1 MQSPFRKL
9 VRISIVLFATILLC
23 NFFAYYL
30 VNKKSAE
37 NEELITA
44 RSLSGRQQTLSQVIA
59 KQAALISGGLYGQQE
74 TDKLRDSLAVTLA
87 AFKSQQEQL
96 LKRVEQTKTP
106 LPAQV
111 FKIRIL
117 FSYIN
122 PYYNSIQRI
131 GLDIIQEDSVIFKI
145 NRRLYLQRLMESENK
160 FLPLMREITNQFTI
174 ILNEKNAES
183 SAIEVGKFLSLV
195 IAIICLIILVLEP
208 AFKRGETNFRDLQKA
223 QNELQVEKKLL
234 DSLLQSQTNYLI
246 RIDRNGN
253 FSYANQ
259 AFLKAFGYED
269 EDVLNKLFLGTIF
282 PRDRVRCREVGNECW
297 NNPGKIIKLLIRK
310 PFKNSKEFEWTDWEL
325 LALSDEHGHV
335 KEIQGIGLNV
345 TDKVLAQEVK
355 EEAIRTLSYAM
366 TYARMGS
373 WKVDF
378 ETRKIILGNEF
389 KELLVMEESDAG
401 KLSLNEFL
409 EQFVVPEDFDRVNDE
424 FGEIFLN
431 RENLGFESS
440 FSFRVITCQ
449 GWMRYLFLK
458 GKVVD
463 VNGCFG
469 IAQDI
474 TAQKESENAL
484 VNSEQKFRLLAEN
497 SEDIISVHAADG
509 TIWYLSPSLTHVL
522 GYEVEEVIGTA
533 MLDYVHPDDRHKFF
547 KSDKGPELYNQESL
561 IIRYRIRKKDNSY
574 LWLET
579 IIKPIVD
586 HNEVIKLICTSRNIT
601 GQRIAQEK
609 LKKKDQLLYA
619 VSQATHLLLSNTD
632 LNQAIAS
639 GIEILGAKT
648 LVNRVYVFKN
658 KYEEESGKW
667 STSIIHEWNAGSQ
680 ASRLDDPR
688 MTNLSFETI
697 DPIVRPL
704 MQHLPFV
711 SYRWKETDERLIG
724 IFERYQVE
732 ATLSIPIFVNDFFWG
747 FVGFDEFTK
756 EKEWTE
762 GEFSILQSFA
772 SSLGAAIQRKKIED
786 ELIQAKVLAETANR
800 TKSEFLANMSHELR
814 TPMNGIIG
822 FTDLVLTTELQKTQR
837 DYLKNVKKSAYGL
850 LEIIND
856 ILDFSRIEA
865 GKLIIDNTLFKL
877 DELVEETIDILTLK
891 AFEKKLEMLY
901 RVDHDIPSQLLGD
914 PVRIRQII
922 VNLLGNAIKFTRE
935 GEIYVSIR
943 RQGEAYQHEGK
954 KYLDFIIQVKDTG
967 IGIPKDKLQKIFESF
982 TQADNST
989 TRKYGGTGLGLAI
1002 SKSLAELMHGTLTV
1016 ESEAG
1021 KGSSFSL
1028 CLPLEVANDQPEIQ
1042 LQPKPLLKKVLVVDD
1057 NITNLHLMEETLG
1070 YFQIYSESSTNGPD
1084 ALQKLES
1091 ARLSGQ
1097 PFDLIITDH
1106 HMPGMDGIS
1115 MVKQIK
1121 ESMPG
1126 IIQPII
1132 LMLSSLEK
1140 NLYQHEADKNGINK
1154 FISKPVKLHELNSTL
1169 LTLFE
1174 KNMQNDSLHPSF
1186 GVIEK
1191 ITQAASIMVVDD
1203 DPINM
1208 MLISEVL
1215 KRMGF
1220 DIIQMQNGRE
1230 VIEAL
1235 PHYDP
1240 VIIFMDVNMPEL
1252 DGYTTT
1258 RIIRKMQTTHSRIPI
1273 IALTADAMKG
1283 DKERCLDSGMN
1294 NYISKPFKLEEI
1306 EAVLREYV
1314 LLV

>member
-9 VRISIVLFATILLC
+9 VRISVVLFATVLLC

-37 NEELITA
+37 NEELILA
-44 RSLSGRQQTLSQVIA
+44 RSLSGRQQTLSQIIST
-59 KQAALISGGLYGQQE
+59 QAAIITGGLYGEAE
-74 TDKLRDSLAVTLA
+74 TRQIKDSLAEALIT
-87 AFKSQQEQL
+87 FKRQQEQL
-96 LKRVEQTKTP
+96 QNKLEQSSTP
-106 LPAQV
+106 LPAHV
-111 FKIRIL
+111 FEIRIL

-122 PYYNSIQRI
+122 PYYNSIEGI
-131 GLDIIQEDSVIFKI
+131 GQDILQEDSVLFRI
-145 NRRLYLQRLMESENK
+145 NKRMYLQRLMESEAK
-160 FLPLMREITNQFTI
+160 YLPLMRDITNQFTI
-174 ILNEKNAES
+174 ILNEKNKES

-195 IAIICLIILVLEP
+195 VAIICLIILVLEP

-223 QNELQVEKKLL
+223 KNDLQVEKKHL
-234 DSLLQSQTNYLI
+234 DSLLRSQTNYLI
-246 RIDRNGN
+246 RIDRKGN

-259 AFLKAFGYED
+259 AFLKAFGYE
-269 EDVLNKLFLGTIF
+269 ENEVMNKLFLGTIF
-282 PRDRVRCREVGNECW
+282 PKDVVRCREVASECW
-297 NNPGKIIKLLIRK
+297 NNPGKIVKLLIRK
-310 PFKNSKEFEWTDWEL
+310 PFNNSSGFVWTDWEF
-325 LALSDEHGHV
+325 LALSDETGEV

-345 TDKVLAQEVK
+345 TDKVIAQEVK
-355 EEAIRTLSYAM
+355 EEAIQTLSYAM

-378 ETRKIILGNEF
+378 ESQEIILGNEF
-389 KELLVMEESDAG
+389 KELLMEEDLSG
-401 KLSLNEFL
+401 KLLLNDFL
-409 EQFVVPEDFDRVNDE
+409 EEFVVPEDFNLAKDE
-424 FGEIFLN
+424 FGEIFHN
-431 RENLGFESS
+431 RNNVGYESS
-440 FSFRVITCQ
+440 FSFRVITRQ

-522 GYEVEEVIGTA
+522 GYQVEEVIGTGI
-533 MLDYVHPDDRHKFF
+533 LDYVHPDDRHKFF
-547 KSDKGPELYNQESL
+547 KQEKGQNLQNEESL
-561 IIRYRIRKKDNSY
+561 IIRYRVRKKDETY

-586 HNEVIKLICTSRNIT
+586 HNEVIKLVCTSRNIT

-609 LKKKDQLLYA
+609 LKTKDQLLYA

-632 LNQAIAS
+632 LNQAISS
-639 GIEILGAKT
+639 GIEILGTKT
-648 LVNRVYVFKN
+648 QINRVYVFKN
-658 KYEEESGKW
+658 KLDEETGKW
-667 STSIIHEWNAGSQ
+667 FTSITHEWNANGFE
-680 ASRLDDPR
+680 SRLNNPK
-688 MTNLSFETI
+688 MMNLSFETI
-697 DPIVRPL
+697 EPIVRPL
-704 MQHLPFV
+704 IEHHPFV
-711 SYRWKETDERLIG
+711 SYRWKETDKRLLN
-724 IFERYQVE
+724 IFERHQVA

-756 EKEWTE
+756 EKEWTD

-772 SSLGAAIQRKKIED
+772 SSLSAAIQRKKIED
-786 ELIQAKVLAETANR
+786 ELIQARDLAETANR

-865 GKLIIDNTLFKL
+865 GKLLIDNILFKL
-877 DELVEETIDILTLK
+877 DELVEETMDILTLK

-901 RVDHDIPSQLLGD
+901 RVDHDIPSQLIGD

-922 VNLLGNAIKFTRE
+922 VNLLGNAIKFTKE
-935 GEIYVSIR
+935 GEIYVSIHKL
-943 RQGEAYQHEGK
+943 GDAYIHEEK
-954 KYLDFIIQVKDTG
+954 KYLNFIIQVKDTG
-967 IGIPKDKLQKIFESF
+967 IGIPRDKLQKIFESF

-1002 SKSLAELMHGTLTV
+1002 SKSLAELMHGELTV

-1021 KGSSFSL
+1021 KGSTFSL

-1057 NITNLHLMEETLG
+1057 NITNLHLMKETLG
-1070 YFQIYSESSTNGPD
+1070 YFQIYCETCTSGQE
-1084 ALQKLES
+1084 ALLKIES
-1091 ARLSGQ
+1091 ARSSGE

-1106 HMPGMDGIS
+1106 HMPGMNGINL
-1115 MVKQIK
+1115 VKEIK
-1121 ESMPG
+1121 ESIPG
-1126 IIQPII
+1126 VSQPFI

-1140 NLYQHEADKNGINK
+1140 NLYQHEADKNGIDK

-1169 LTLFE
+1169 LSLFE

-1186 GVIEK
+1186 GSIER

-1220 DIIQMQNGRE
+1220 DIIQMQNGKE
-1230 VIEAL
+1230 VIESL

-1240 VIIFMDVNMPEL
+1240 VLIFMDVNMPEMN
-1252 DGYTTT
+1252 GYTTT
-1258 RIIRKMQTTHSRIPI
+1258 RIIRKMQTSQSKIPI

-1283 DKERCLDSGMN
+1283 DRERCLDAGMN

-1306 EAVLREYV
+1306 EAVLKEYV
-1314 LLV
+1314 LMV

>member
-9 VRISIVLFATILLC
+9 IRISVVLFAIVLLC
-23 NFFAYYL
+23 NFFGYYL

-37 NEELITA
+37 NEEFVSA
-44 RSLSGRQQTLSQVIA
+44 RVISGRQQTLSQVIA
-59 KQAALISGGLYGQQE
+59 KEVAIIEGSVYGYTE
-74 TDKLRDSLAVTLA
+74 TEHIRDSLAA
-87 AFKSQQEQL
+87 ALKVFQYQQEKLQARIDQS
-96 LKRVEQTKTP
+96 KMP
-106 LPAQV
+106 LPPQV
-111 FKIRIL
+111 FKIRLL

-122 PYYNSIQRI
+122 PYYKGIMTTA
-131 GLDIIQEDSVIFKI
+131 GEVVVEDSMMLRI
-145 NRRLYLQRLMESENK
+145 NKRLYLHQLLENESK
-160 FLPLMREITNQFTI
+160 FLPLMKEITAQYSLI
-174 ILNEKNAES
+174 QNEKSEEA
-183 SAIEVGKFLSLV
+183 SAIEAGKFISLI

-208 AFKRGETNFRDLQKA
+208 AFKRGERNFHDLQSAK
-223 QNELQVEKKLL
+223 NELLQEKKHL

-246 RIDRNGN
+246 RINREGK
-253 FSYANQ
+253 FTYSNQ
-259 AFLKAFGYED
+259 AFLKAFKYGE
-269 EDVLNKLFLGTIF
+269 EEILNKLFFATIF
-282 PRDRVRCREVGNECW
+282 QKDITRCREVANDCW
-297 NNPGKIIKLLIRK
+297 NNPGKIVKLLIRK
-310 PFKNSKEFEWTDWEL
+310 PFNNSKEFIWTDWEF
-325 LALSDEHGHV
+325 LALSDETGQV

-345 TDKVLAQEVK
+345 TDKVMAQEVK
-355 EEAIRTLSYAM
+355 EEAIQTLSYAM

-378 ETRKIILGNEF
+378 ETRGILLSNEF
-389 KELLVMEESDAG
+389 NALLVIEEEFTE
-401 KLSLNEFL
+401 KMPLKVFL
-409 EQFVVPEDFDRVNDE
+409 EEFVVPEDQGMAKEGFE
-424 FGEIFLN
+424 EIFLN
-431 RENLGFESS
+431 KGITGFETS
-440 FSFRVITCQ
+440 FSFRIITRH

-458 GKVVD
+458 GKVMD
-463 VNGCFG
+463 SAGCFG

-484 VNSEQKFRLLAEN
+484 INSEQKFRLLAEN

-509 TIWYLSPSLTHVL
+509 TVWYLSPSVTHVL
-522 GYEVEEVIGTA
+522 GYEVDEVIGGA
-533 MLDYVHPDDRHKFF
+533 ILDYVHPDDRHKFF
-547 KSDKGPELYNQESL
+547 KQEKLGALQDKESV
-561 IIRYRIRKKDNSY
+561 IVRYRICKKDESY

-586 HNEVIKLICTSRNIT
+586 RNEVIKLICTSRNIT

-609 LKKKDQLLYA
+609 LKKKDQLLHA
-619 VSQATHLLLSNTD
+619 VSQATHLLLSNSD

-639 GIEILGAKT
+639 SIEILGTKT
-648 LVNRVYVFKN
+648 MVDRAFVFKN
-658 KYEEESGKW
+658 KYDSENKCWFTGL
-667 STSIIHEWNAGSQ
+667 INEWNAGTTQ
-680 ASRLDDPR
+680 SRLDIPR
-688 MTNLSFETI
+688 IMHLDFESI
-697 DPIVRPL
+697 APIITPL
-704 MQHLPFV
+704 RENKPFV
-711 SYRWKETDERLIG
+711 SYRWKEKDPLLLNILEK
-724 IFERYQVE
+724 YNVE
-732 ATLSIPIFVNDFFWG
+732 ATLSIPIFLKDFFWG
-747 FVGFDEFTK
+747 FVGFDEFSNQ
-756 EKEWTE
+756 KEWTE

-772 SSLGAAIQRKKIED
+772 SSLGAAIERKSIED
-786 ELIQAKVLAETANR
+786 ELVQAKEVAESASR

-837 DYLKNVKKSAYGL
+837 DYLQNVKKSAYGL

-922 VNLLGNAIKFTRE
+922 VNLLGNAIKFTRD

-943 RQGEAYQHEGK
+943 KEGEVYWKDDK
-954 KYLDFIIQVKDTG
+954 KYLNFVIQVKDTG
-967 IGIPKDKLQKIFESF
+967 IGIARDKLQKIFESF

-1002 SKSLAELMHGTLTV
+1002 SKSLAELMHGNLSV

-1021 KGSSFSL
+1021 RGSVFSL
-1028 CLPLEVANDQPEIQ
+1028 NLPLEVANDQPEIQ
-1042 LQPKPLLKKVLVVDD
+1042 IQPKPLLKKVLVVDD
-1057 NITNLHLMEETLG
+1057 NITNLNLMKETLG
-1070 YFQIYSESSTNGPD
+1070 YFQIYCETCSNGPD
-1084 ALQKLES
+1084 ALLRIEIAS
-1091 ARLSGQ
+1091 TAGE

-1106 HMPGMDGIS
+1106 HMPGMDGIDL
-1115 MVKQIK
+1115 VKEIK
-1121 ESMPG
+1121 HSMPG
-1126 IIQPII
+1126 AVQPFI

-1140 NLYQHEADKNGINK
+1140 NLYQNEADKTGINK

-1169 LTLFE
+1169 LSLFE
-1174 KNMQNDSLHPSF
+1174 KNMQSDTLHPSF
-1186 GVIEK
+1186 EAIEK
-1191 ITQAASIMVVDD
+1191 ITQSASILVVDD
-1203 DPINM
+1203 DPVNM

-1220 DIIQMQNGRE
+1220 DVIQMQNGKE
-1230 VIEAL
+1230 VIEML
-1235 PHYDP
+1235 PHYEP
-1240 VIIFMDVNMPEL
+1240 VLIFMDVNMPEM

-1258 RIIRKMQTTHSRIPI
+1258 RLIRKMQTAQSRIPI

-1283 DKERCLDSGMN
+1283 DRERCLDAGMN

-1306 EAVLREYV
+1306 ETVLREYV

>member
-9 VRISIVLFATILLC
+9 VRISIVLFATVLLC

-37 NEELITA
+37 NEELIQA
-44 RSLSGRQQTLSQVIA
+44 RSLSGRQQTLSQVIST
-59 KQAALISGGLYGQQE
+59 QAALIAGGLYGE
-74 TDKLRDSLAVTLA
+74 TETRRLRDSLTESLA
-87 AFKSQQEQL
+87 NFKNQQEQL
-96 LKRVEQTKTP
+96 LGKIERSNTP
-106 LPAQV
+106 LPVHV

-122 PYYNSIQRI
+122 PYFNSIESI
-131 GLDIIQEDSVIFKI
+131 GQNILQEDSVLFRI
-145 NRRLYLQRLMESENK
+145 NRRMYLQQLMESEAK
-160 FLPLMREITNQFTI
+160 YLPLMKDITNQFTV
-174 ILNEKNAES
+174 ILNEKNRES

-195 IAIICLIILVLEP
+195 VAIICLIILVLEP
-208 AFKRGETNFRDLQKA
+208 AFRRGEKNFRDLQKTK
-223 QNELQVEKKLL
+223 NDLQVEKKHL
-234 DSLLQSQTNYLI
+234 DSLLRSQTNYLI
-246 RIDRNGN
+246 RIDRKGN

-259 AFLKAFGYED
+259 AFLKAFSYE
-269 EDVLNKLFLGTIF
+269 EEEVMNKPFFGTIF
-282 PRDRVRCREVGNECW
+282 PKDVAKCKEVADECW
-297 NNPGKIIKLLIRK
+297 GNPGKIVKLLIRK
-310 PFKNSKEFEWTDWEL
+310 PFNKSNGFVWTDWEF
-325 LALSDEHGHV
+325 LALNDENGLV

-345 TDKVLAQEVK
+345 TDKVIAQEVK
-355 EEAIRTLSYAM
+355 EEAIQTLSYAM
-366 TYARMGS
+366 TYAKMGS

-378 ETRKIILGNEF
+378 ESQEIVLGNEF
-389 KELLVMEESDAG
+389 RELLAEENISG
-401 KLSLNEFL
+401 KMLLNDFL
-409 EQFVVPEDFDRVNDE
+409 EEFVVPEDFHSVKDE
-424 FGEIFLN
+424 FGEISLN
-431 RENLGFESS
+431 RDNIGFESS
-440 FSFRVITCQ
+440 FSFRVITRK

-463 VNGCFG
+463 VHGCFG
-469 IAQDI
+469 IAQDV

-522 GYEVEEVIGTA
+522 GYEVEEVIGTGI
-533 MLDYVHPDDRHKFF
+533 LDYVHPDDQHKFF
-547 KSDKGPELYNQESL
+547 RQGRDRDLQEQESL
-561 IIRYRIRKKDNSY
+561 IIRYRIRKKDTSY

-579 IIKPIVD
+579 IIKPIID
-586 HNEVIKLICTSRNIT
+586 HNEVIKLVCTSRNIT

-609 LKKKDQLLYA
+609 LKTKDQLLYA

-632 LNQAIAS
+632 LSQAISS
-639 GIEILGAKT
+639 GIEILGTKT
-648 LVNRVYVFKN
+648 QINRVYVFKN
-658 KYEEESGKW
+658 SLDAETGRWY
-667 STSIIHEWNAGSQ
+667 TSIMHEWNAEGFE
-680 ASRLDDPR
+680 SRLNNPG
-688 MTNLSFETI
+688 MVNLSFEVI
-697 DPIVRPL
+697 EPIVRPL
-704 MQHLPFV
+704 IEHRPFV
-711 SYRWKETDERLIG
+711 SYRWKETDERLLS
-724 IFERYQVE
+724 IFEKTQVA
-732 ATLSIPIFVNDFFWG
+732 ATLSIPIYVNDFFWG
-747 FVGFDEFTK
+747 FVGFDEIAK
-756 EKEWTE
+756 EKEWTD

-772 SSLGAAIQRKKIED
+772 SSLSAAIQRKKIED
-786 ELIQAKVLAETANR
+786 ELIQAKDLAETANR

-865 GKLIIDNTLFKL
+865 GKLVIDNTLFKL
-877 DELVEETIDILTLK
+877 DELVEETMDIITLK

-901 RVDHDIPSQLLGD
+901 RVDHDIPSQVIGD

-922 VNLLGNAIKFTRE
+922 VNLLGNAIKFTKD

-943 RQGEAYQHEGK
+943 RHGEPFIHEGRK
-954 KYLDFIIQVKDTG
+954 FLHFIIQVKDTG
-967 IGIPKDKLQKIFESF
+967 IGIPRDKLQKIFESF

-1002 SKSLAELMHGTLTV
+1002 SKSLAELMHGELTV
-1016 ESEAG
+1016 ESEPG
-1021 KGSSFSL
+1021 KGSTFSL

-1070 YFQIYSESSTNGPD
+1070 YFQIRCETSTNGRE
-1084 ALQKLES
+1084 ALVKIEAARS
-1091 ARLSGQ
+1091 AGQ

-1106 HMPGMDGIS
+1106 HMPGMDGIDL
-1115 MVKQIK
+1115 VKEIK

-1126 IIQPII
+1126 VSQPFI

-1140 NLYQHEADKNGINK
+1140 NLYQHDADKSGIDK

-1169 LTLFE
+1169 LSLFE

-1186 GVIEK
+1186 GSIEK

-1220 DIIQMQNGRE
+1220 DIIQMQHGKE
-1230 VIEAL
+1230 VIESL

-1240 VIIFMDVNMPEL
+1240 VLIFMDVNMPEM

-1258 RIIRKMQTTHSRIPI
+1258 CIIRKMQTSQSKIPI

-1283 DKERCLDSGMN
+1283 DKERCLDAGMN

-1306 EAVLREYV
+1306 EAVLKEYV
-1314 LLV
+1314 LMV

>member
-9 VRISIVLFATILLC
+9 VRISVVLFATILLC

-37 NEELITA
+37 NEELILA
-44 RSLSGRQQTLSQVIA
+44 RSLSGRQQTLSQVVA
-59 KQAALISGGLYGQQE
+59 KQAAIITGGLYGQAE
-74 TDKLRDSLAVTLA
+74 TGRFKDSLAATLI
-87 AFKSQQEQL
+87 AFKTQQEL
-96 LKRVEQTKTP
+96 LLHRVGQSKTP
-106 LPAQV
+106 LPTHI
-111 FKIRIL
+111 FKIRLL

-122 PYYNSIQRI
+122 PYYNSIQSI
-131 GLDIIQEDSVIFKI
+131 GQEMLQEDSVIFQI
-145 NRRLYLQRLMESENK
+145 NKRMYLQRLMESENK
-160 FLPLMREITNQFTI
+160 YLPLMRDITNEFTL
-174 ILNEKNAES
+174 ILNEKNQEA

-195 IAIICLIILVLEP
+195 VAIICLIILVLEP

-223 QNELQVEKKLL
+223 KNELQIEKTHL

-246 RIDRNGN
+246 RIDRKGN

-259 AFLKAFGYED
+259 AFLKTFGYE
-269 EDVLNKLFLGTIF
+269 EEEVLKKLFSGTVF
-282 PRDRVRCREVGNECW
+282 PKDMIRCREVAAECW
-297 NNPGKIIKLLIRK
+297 NNPGKIVKLLIRK
-310 PFKNSKEFEWTDWEL
+310 PFKNSTDFVWTDWEL
-325 LALSDEHGHV
+325 LALSDETGQV

-345 TDKVLAQEVK
+345 TDKVIAQEVK
-355 EEAIRTLSYAM
+355 EEAIQTLSYAM

-378 ETRKIILGNEF
+378 ETKEIILGNEF
-389 KELLVMEESDAG
+389 KELLVMEESVSG
-401 KLSLNEFL
+401 KLLLDDFL
-409 EQFVVPEDFDRVNDE
+409 EEFVVPEDFNTAKDE
-424 FGEIFLN
+424 FGEIFHN
-431 RENLGFESS
+431 CGNVGFESS
-440 FSFRVITCQ
+440 FSFRVITRQ

-458 GKVVD
+458 GKIVD
-463 VNGCFG
+463 VSGCFG

-509 TIWYLSPSLTHVL
+509 TTWYLSPSLTHVL
-522 GYEVEEVIGTA
+522 GYEVEEVIGTSI
-533 MLDYVHPDDRHKFF
+533 LEYVHPDDRHKFLRQER
-547 KSDKGPELYNQESL
+547 GPSLYEQESL
-561 IIRYRIRKKDNSY
+561 IVRYRVRKKDKTF

-619 VSQATHLLLSNTD
+619 VSQATHLLLSKTD

-639 GIEILGAKT
+639 GIEILGTKT
-648 LVNRVYVFKN
+648 LVDRVYVFKN
-658 KYEEESGKW
+658 REDEETGKW
-667 STSIIHEWNAGSQ
+667 FTSIINEWHMGGLE
-680 ASRLDDPR
+680 SRLKNPR
-688 MTNLSFETI
+688 MADLPFEI
-697 DPIVRPL
+697 IEPIIKPL
-704 MQHLPFV
+704 RERKPFV
-711 SYRWKETDERLIG
+711 SYRWKETDERLLD
-724 IFERYQVE
+724 IFERQNVE

-756 EKEWTE
+756 DKEWTD

-772 SSLGAAIQRKKIED
+772 SSLSAAIQRKKIED
-786 ELIQAKVLAETANR
+786 ELILAKDLAETANR

-822 FTDLVLTTELQKTQR
+822 FTDLVLTTELQKNQR

-922 VNLLGNAIKFTRE
+922 VNLLGNAIKFTKE

-943 RQGEAYQHEGK
+943 KQGDAYHHEGK
-954 KYLDFIIQVKDTG
+954 KFLNFMIQVKDTG
-967 IGIPKDKLQKIFESF
+967 IGVAKDKLQKIFESF

-1021 KGSSFSL
+1021 RGSSFTL
-1028 CLPLEVANDQPEIQ
+1028 LLPLEVANDQPEIQ

-1070 YFQIYSESSTNGPD
+1070 YFEIYCETTTNGQE
-1084 ALQKLES
+1084 ALLKIES
-1091 ARLSGQ
+1091 ASLSGQ

-1115 MVKQIK
+1115 LVRQIK
-1121 ESMPG
+1121 DSIPG
-1126 IIQPII
+1126 VSQPII

-1140 NLYQHEADKNGINK
+1140 NLYQHEADKTGINK

-1169 LTLFE
+1169 LSLFE

-1186 GVIEK
+1186 ESIEK

-1230 VIEAL
+1230 VIESL

-1240 VIIFMDVNMPEL
+1240 VLIFMDVNMPEM

-1258 RIIRKMQTTHSRIPI
+1258 RIIRKMQTTQSRVPI

-1283 DKERCLDSGMN
+1283 DRERCLDSGMN

-1306 EAVLREYV
+1306 EAVLREYL

>member
-9 VRISIVLFATILLC
+9 VRISIVLFAIVLLC

-37 NEELITA
+37 NEELIFA
-44 RSLSGRQQTLSQVIA
+44 RSLAGRQQTLSQVIA
-59 KQAALISGGLYGQQE
+59 KQAALIAGGLYGASE
-74 TDKLRDSLAVTLA
+74 TRLIRDSLASALT

-96 LKRVEQTKTP
+96 LKKVEQSRSP
-106 LPAQV
+106 LPAHV

-122 PYYNSIQRI
+122 PYYNGIESIGQHI
-131 GLDIIQEDSVIFKI
+131 LLEDSLIFQI
-145 NRRLYLQRLMESENK
+145 NKRLYLQRLMESENK
-160 FLPLMREITNQFTI
+160 FLPLMRDITNEFTI
-174 ILNEKNAES
+174 ILNEKNEET
-183 SAIEVGKFLSLV
+183 SAIEVGKFLSL
-195 IAIICLIILVLEP
+195 ILAIICLIILVLEP
-208 AFKRGETNFRDLQKA
+208 ALKKGETNFRDLQKA
-223 QNELQVEKKLL
+223 KNELQVEKTHL

-246 RIDRNGN
+246 RIDRKGN

-259 AFLKAFGYED
+259 AFLKAFGYRE
-269 EDVLNKLFLGTIF
+269 EEVLNKLFVGTIF
-282 PRDRVRCREVGNECW
+282 PKDQIRCRKVASECW
-297 NNPGKIIKLLIRK
+297 NHPGKIVKLLIRK
-310 PFKNSKEFEWTDWEL
+310 PFNNSNAFVWTDWEF
-325 LALSDEHGHV
+325 LALSDALGQI

-345 TDKVLAQEVK
+345 TDKVIAQEVK
-355 EEAIRTLSYAM
+355 EEAIQTLSYAM

-378 ETRKIILGNEF
+378 ETQEIILGNEF
-389 KELLVMEESDAG
+389 KELLVMDGDHPE
-401 KLSLNEFL
+401 KLLLNEFI
-409 EQFVVPEDFDRVNDE
+409 EEFVVPEEYASAKEE

-431 RENLGFESS
+431 RDNVGYESS
-440 FSFRVITCQ
+440 FSFRVINRQ
-449 GWMRYLFLK
+449 GWMRNLFLK

-469 IAQDI
+469 IVQDI

-509 TIWYLSPSLTHVL
+509 TTWYLSPSLTHVL

-533 MLDYVHPDDRHKFF
+533 ILEYVHPDDRHKFF
-547 KSDKGPELYNQESL
+547 KQDKDQSLQEQKSL

-639 GIEILGAKT
+639 GIEILGTKT
-648 LVNRVYVFKN
+648 LVDRVYVFKN
-658 KYEEESGKW
+658 KFEEETGKW
-667 STSIIHEWNAGSQ
+667 FTSIIQEWNADGLE
-680 ASRLDDPR
+680 SRLNKPG
-688 MTNLSFETI
+688 MVNLSFETI
-697 DPIVRPL
+697 EPIVRPL
-704 MQHLPFV
+704 IERRPFV
-711 SYRWKETDERLIG
+711 SYRWKETDKRLMS
-724 IFERYQVE
+724 IFERQQVE
-732 ATLSIPIFVNDFFWG
+732 ATLSIPIYVNDLFWG

-756 EKEWTE
+756 EKEWTD

-772 SSLGAAIQRKKIED
+772 SSLSAAIQRKKIED
-786 ELIQAKVLAETANR
+786 ELFQAKVLAETANR

-901 RVDHDIPSQLLGD
+901 RVDHDIPSQLMGD

-922 VNLLGNAIKFTRE
+922 VNLLGNAIKFTKE

-943 RQGEAYQHEGK
+943 KQGQTYLQEGK
-954 KYLDFIIQVKDTG
+954 NYLNFNIQVRDTG

-1002 SKSLAELMHGTLTV
+1002 SKSLAELMGGTLTV

-1028 CLPLEVANDQPEIQ
+1028 CLPLEVANEQPEIQ
-1042 LQPKPLLKKVLVVDD
+1042 LQPKPRLKKVLVVDD
-1057 NITNLHLMEETLG
+1057 NITNLQLMEETLG
-1070 YFQIYSESSTNGPD
+1070 YFQIYAETCCSGQE
-1084 ALQKLES
+1084 ALLKIES
-1091 ARLSGQ
+1091 ARQCLQ

-1115 MVKQIK
+1115 LVREIR
-1121 ESMPG
+1121 ESIPG
-1126 IIQPII
+1126 VNQPVI

-1140 NLYQHEADKNGINK
+1140 NLYQHEADKTGINK

-1169 LTLFE
+1169 LSLFE
-1174 KNMQNDSLHPSF
+1174 KNMQNDNLHPSF
-1186 GVIEK
+1186 EAIEK
-1191 ITQAASIMVVDD
+1191 ISQAASIMVVED

-1220 DIIQMQNGRE
+1220 DVIQMQNGKE

-1240 VIIFMDVNMPEL
+1240 VLIFMDVNMPEM

-1258 RIIRKMQTTHSRIPI
+1258 RIIRKMQTAQSKIPI
-1273 IALTADAMKG
+1273 VALTADAMKG
-1283 DKERCLDSGMN
+1283 DRERCLNAGMS

-1314 LLV
+1314 LMV

>member
-1 MQSPFRKL
+1 MAPYHSNTMQSPFRKL
-9 VRISIVLFATILLC
+9 VRISVVLFATVLLC

-44 RSLSGRQQTLSQVIA
+44 RSLAGRQQTLSQVIA
-59 KQAALISGGLYGQQE
+59 KQAAIISGGLYGEAE
-74 TDKLRDSLAVTLA
+74 TAQMKDSLAITLSE
-87 AFKSQQEQL
+87 FKTQQEQL
-96 LKRVEQTKTP
+96 LKRLERSKSP
-106 LPAQV
+106 LPARI
-111 FKIRIL
+111 FKIRLL

-122 PYYNSIQRI
+122 PYYASIQRI
-131 GLDIIQEDSVIFKI
+131 GQNIIQDDSIIFQI
-145 NRRLYLQRLMESENK
+145 NKRIYLQRLIESENK
-160 FLPLMREITNQFTI
+160 YLPLMREITSQFTV
-174 ILNEKNAES
+174 ILNEKTAES
-183 SAIEVGKFLSLV
+183 SAIEVGKMVSLV
-195 IAIICLIILVLEP
+195 VAIICLILLVLEP

-223 QNELQVEKKLL
+223 KNELQVEKTQL
-234 DSLLQSQTNYLI
+234 DSLLLSQ
-246 RIDRNGN
+246 D
-253 FSYANQ
+253 
-259 AFLKAFGYED
+259 
-269 EDVLNKLFLGTIF
+269 
-282 PRDRVRCREVGNECW
+282 
-297 NNPGKIIKLLIRK
+297 
-310 PFKNSKEFEWTDWEL
+310 
-325 LALSDEHGHV
+325 
-335 KEIQGIGLNV
+335 
-345 TDKVLAQEVK
+345 
-355 EEAIRTLSYAM
+355 EAIETLSYAM

-378 ETRKIILGNEF
+378 ESREIILGNEF
-389 KELLVMEESDAG
+389 RELLVMEEKVSV
-401 KLSLNEFL
+401 KILLNEFL
-409 EQFVVPEDFDRVNDE
+409 EEFVVPEDFQNAKNE
-424 FGEIFLN
+424 FEDIFLN
-431 RENLGFESS
+431 RDNVGYESS
-440 FSFRVITCQ
+440 FSFRVITRQ

-469 IAQDI
+469 IAQDV

-509 TIWYLSPSLTHVL
+509 TTWYLSPSLTHVL
-522 GYEVEEVIGTA
+522 GYEVEEVIG
-533 MLDYVHPDDRHKFF
+533 MGVIDYVHPEDRYKFS
-547 KSDKGPELYNQESL
+547 KQNRGPELYAQESL
-561 IIRYRIRKKDNSY
+561 IMRYRIRKKDNNY

-586 HNEVIKLICTSRNIT
+586 HNEVIKLVCTSRNIT
-601 GQRIAQEK
+601 GQRIAQDK
-609 LKKKDQLLYA
+609 LKKKDQLLHA

-632 LNQAIAS
+632 LNQAITA
-639 GIEILGAKT
+639 GIEILGTKT
-648 LVNRVYVFKN
+648 LVDRVYVFKN
-658 KYEEESGKW
+658 KQDEESGKW
-667 STSIIHEWNAGSQ
+667 FTSIMNEWNAGGKV
-680 ASRLDDPR
+680 SRLDDPK

-697 DPIVRPL
+697 EPIVKPMIDR
-704 MQHLPFV
+704 LPFV
-711 SYRWKETDERLIG
+711 SYRWKETDERLQD
-724 IFERYQVE
+724 IFERHQVE

-747 FVGFDEFTK
+747 FVGFDEITRD
-756 EKEWTE
+756 KEWTD

-772 SSLGAAIQRKKIED
+772 SSLSAAIQRKKIED
-786 ELIQAKVLAETANR
+786 ELVQAKVLAETASR

-865 GKLIIDNTLFKL
+865 GKLLIDNTLFKL
-877 DELVEETIDILTLK
+877 DELVEETMDILTLK

-901 RVDHDIPSQLLGD
+901 RVDHDIPSQFLGD

-922 VNLLGNAIKFTRE
+922 VNLLGNAIKFTKE

-943 RQGEAYQHEGK
+943 KQGEYYFNEEK
-954 KYLDFIIQVKDTG
+954 KYLNFIIEVKDTG
-967 IGIPKDKLQKIFESF
+967 IGIPRDKLQKIFESF

-1028 CLPLEVANDQPEIQ
+1028 CMPLEVANDQPEIQ
-1042 LQPKPLLKKVLVVDD
+1042 IQPKPLLKKVLVVDD

-1070 YFQIYSESSTNGPD
+1070 YFQIYSETTTNGQE
-1084 ALQKLES
+1084 ALLKIEA
-1091 ARLSGQ
+1091 ARLSGH

-1106 HMPGMDGIS
+1106 HMPDMDGINL
-1115 MVKQIK
+1115 VKKIK
-1121 ESMPG
+1121 ESNPG
-1126 IIQPII
+1126 VCQPFI

-1140 NLYQHEADKNGINK
+1140 NLYQHEADKTGINK

-1186 GVIEK
+1186 GTIEK

-1220 DIIQMQNGRE
+1220 DVIQMQHGKE
-1230 VIEAL
+1230 VIESL

-1240 VIIFMDVNMPEL
+1240 VLIFMDVNMPEM

-1258 RIIRKMQTTHSRIPI
+1258 RIIRKMQTSQSRIPI

-1294 NYISKPFKLEEI
+1294 NYVSKPFKLEEI

>member
-37 NEELITA
+37 NEALITA
-44 RSLSGRQQTLSQVIA
+44 RSLSGRQQTVSQVIA
-59 KQAALISGGLYGQQE
+59 KQAAVIAGGLYSQQE
-74 TDKLRDSLAVTLA
+74 TQLFRDSLTATLA
-87 AFKSQQEQL
+87 VFKLQQEQL
-96 LKRVEQTKTP
+96 LSRIGQTKTP

-117 FSYIN
+117 FSYIT
-122 PYYNSIQRI
+122 PYYNSIQGI
-131 GLDIIQEDSVIFKI
+131 GRDFLQDDTIVFKT
-145 NRRLYLQRLMESENK
+145 NRRLYLQRLIESENK
-160 FLPLMREITNQFTI
+160 FLPIMRDITSQFTI
-174 ILNEKNAES
+174 LLNEKNEES

-208 AFKRGETNFRDLQKA
+208 AFKKGEINFRDLQKT

-259 AFLKAFGYED
+259 AFLRAFGYEE
-269 EDVLNKLFLGTIF
+269 EDVMNKFFLGTIF
-282 PRDRVRCREVGNECW
+282 PRDLIHCREVANQCW
-297 NNPGKIIKLLIRK
+297 SNPGKIVKLLIRK
-310 PFKNSKEFEWTDWEL
+310 PFKNSKEFIWTDWEL
-325 LALSDEHGHV
+325 LALSDESGQV

-345 TDKVLAQEVK
+345 TDKVLAQQVK
-355 EEAIRTLSYAM
+355 EEAIQTLSYAM

-373 WKVDF
+373 WKIDF
-378 ETRKIILGNEF
+378 ASQEIILGNEF
-389 KELLVMEESDAG
+389 KGLLVMEEADPG
-401 KLSLNEFL
+401 KLLLNEFL
-409 EQFVVPEDFDRVNDE
+409 ETFVVPEDFDSAKDE
-424 FGEIFLN
+424 FDEIYLN
-431 RENLGFESS
+431 RDNLGYERS
-440 FSFRVITCQ
+440 FSFRVITCH

-458 GKVVD
+458 GKVID

-474 TAQKESENAL
+474 TSQKEAENAL

-533 MLDYVHPDDRHKFF
+533 ILDYVHPDDRHKFY
-547 KSDKGPELYNQESL
+547 KPDKGRELYNQESL
-561 IIRYRIRKKDNSY
+561 IIRYRIRKKDDSF

-579 IIKPIVD
+579 IIKPTVD
-586 HNEVIKLICTSRNIT
+586 HNEVIKLVCTSRNIT

-639 GIEILGAKT
+639 GIQLLGTKT
-648 LVNRVYVFKN
+648 QVNRVYVFKN
-658 KYEEESGKW
+658 KFEEQSGKW
-667 STSIIHEWNAGSQ
+667 STSIIHEWNTAGHE
-680 ASRLDDPR
+680 SRLNNPR
-688 MTNLSFETI
+688 LVNLSFETI
-697 DPIVRPL
+697 EPIVKPL
-704 MQHLPFV
+704 MDRLPFV
-711 SYRWKETDERLIG
+711 SYRWKETDQRLIG
-724 IFERYQVE
+724 IFEKYKAE
-732 ATLSIPIFVNDFFWG
+732 ATLSIPIFVNEFFWG
-747 FVGFDEFTK
+747 FVGFDEFTSG
-756 EKEWTE
+756 KEWTE

-772 SSLGAAIQRKKIED
+772 SSLSAAIQRKKIED

-837 DYLKNVKKSAYGL
+837 DYLKNVKTSAYGL

-922 VNLLGNAIKFTRE
+922 VNLLGNAIKFTKE

-943 RQGEAYQHEGK
+943 KLGDPYVQDGK
-954 KYLDFIIQVKDTG
+954 KFLNFTIQVRDTG

-1021 KGSSFSL
+1021 KGSLFSF

-1042 LQPKPLLKKVLVVDD
+1042 LQPKPMLKKVLVVDD
-1057 NITNLHLMEETLG
+1057 NATNLHLMEETLG
-1070 YFQIYSESSTNGPD
+1070 YFQIYCETSSSGSD
-1084 ALQKLES
+1084 ALLKIES
-1091 ARLSGQ
+1091 AKLSGQ

-1115 MVKQIK
+1115 LVRQIK
-1121 ESMPG
+1121 ESIPG
-1126 IIQPII
+1126 LSQPVI

-1140 NLYQHEADKNGINK
+1140 NLYQNEADKTGINK

-1186 GVIEK
+1186 GTIEK

-1240 VIIFMDVNMPEL
+1240 VLIFMDVNMPEL

-1258 RIIRKMQTTHSRIPI
+1258 RIIRKMQTPQSRIPI

-1283 DKERCLDSGMN
+1283 DKERCLDAGMN
-1294 NYISKPFKLEEI
+1294 SYISKPFRLDEI
-1306 EAVLREYV
+1306 ESVLREYL